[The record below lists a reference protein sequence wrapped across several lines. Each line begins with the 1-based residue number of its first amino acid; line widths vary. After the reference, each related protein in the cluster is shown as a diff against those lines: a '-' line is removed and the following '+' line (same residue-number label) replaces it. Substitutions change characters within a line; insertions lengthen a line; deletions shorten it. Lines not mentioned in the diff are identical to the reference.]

1 MVGGQEAWDRLPF
14 HTPMDLVRLPDGIPR
29 VDKRALNKGKEVE
42 RERMDAFERMK
53 MTGGAEEK
61 TRGKP
66 LDQFAKCKAW
76 MWR

>member
-1 MVGGQEAWDRLPF
+1 MNLRILIRQNQSQWDLLRLA
-14 HTPMDLVRLPDGIPR
+14 
-29 VDKRALNKGKEVE
+29 KVE
-42 RERMDAFERMK
+42 RERMEAFERMK

-66 LDQFAKCKAW
+66 LDQFAKCKTW